1 MIYNVT
7 NNFIAINETAGTIQN
22 SSYIYPVE
30 ISDKAEADSGIL
42 LFPLNKF
49 TFSGTKL
56 YMRCVDGGAFAQCR
70 VVPFTLDF
78 GGSTSTPATAD
89 DTQLATDTDADNV
102 IDDSWDGDYT
112 PNPDVDPVIDD
123 MWNSD
128 GGDDTGDGFSDDM
141 DDIFNP

>member
-1 MIYNVT
+1 MRYVATKEFTRIS
-7 NNFIAINETAGTIQN
+7 ESAGTIQN
-22 SSYIYPVE
+22 TSPICTVE
-30 ISDKAEADSGIL
+30 VSDKAEAGSGIL
-42 LFPLNKF
+42 LYPKEKITVRGSPIYIRCISGAAYVNVV
-49 TFSGTKL
+49 TF
-56 YMRCVDGGAFAQCR
+56 
-70 VVPFTLDF
+70 VVVGE
-78 GGSTSTPATAD
+78 GGSSSSTDD
-89 DTQLATDTDADNV
+89 DTQLAADTDADNV